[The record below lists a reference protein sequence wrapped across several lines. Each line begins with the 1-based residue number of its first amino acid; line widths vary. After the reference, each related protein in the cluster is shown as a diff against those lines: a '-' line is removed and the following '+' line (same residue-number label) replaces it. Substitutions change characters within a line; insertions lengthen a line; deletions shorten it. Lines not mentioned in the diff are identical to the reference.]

1 MSDLP
6 GGNRTPDRVINQIVC
21 AFDGQLAL
29 HAAGFFP
36 PLRLDELCVRNV
48 WRSAVKRV
56 GGLLAGFR
64 SQISGLKFSISGLC
78 GLVRVRFRSQVS
90 GLRFQVFSS
99 VPSVNSVLKI
109 RSAVGLASVSSAR
122 SAVKRIGSRRYSNQ
136 PWLQL
141 IEMFEVSVGRD
152 KANPMLHGQRSDP
165 VIGIWK
171 AKPEENAK
179 PEG

>member
-1 MSDLP
+1 VL
-6 GGNRTPDRVINQIVC
+6 R
-21 AFDGQLAL
+21 F
-29 HAAGFFP
+29 HA
-36 PLRLDELCVRNV
+36 
-48 WRSAVKRV
+48 
-56 GGLLAGFR
+56 R
-64 SQISGLKFSISGLC
+64 SQVSGLRFSISGLC
-78 GLVRVRFRSQVS
+78 GWVRIRVIRVIRGKKGRRIVGRVQVSDFRPQVFNFRSLRFGPSPFQVSGFRSQVS